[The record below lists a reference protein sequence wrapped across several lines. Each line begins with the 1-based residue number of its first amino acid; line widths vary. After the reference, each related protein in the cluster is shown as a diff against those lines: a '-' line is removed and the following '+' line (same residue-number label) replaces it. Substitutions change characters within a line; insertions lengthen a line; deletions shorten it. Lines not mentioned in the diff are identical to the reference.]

1 MLVLHPDERFAHTGA
16 EQFNILATARLR
28 HRFDEFFSKY
38 RRSTF
43 QQNERVS
50 EARAHGDLSE
60 NAEYHA
66 AKEEQGMNEARSKDM
81 EDKLARAHIIDP
93 ATITADRI
101 VFGATVE
108 LIDMNEGTEVTY
120 QIVGVDEAD
129 IEVGKVSI
137 TSPIA
142 RALIGKEEGDI
153 AIVQAPSGERE
164 FEIQLVEYV

>member
-1 MLVLHPDERFAHTGA
+1 MVRVPMTRQGA
-16 EQFNILATARLR
+16 EALRRTLAFLKGEKR
-28 HRFDEFFSKY
+28 HQIVAAIE
-38 RRSTF
+38 
-43 QQNERVS
+43 

-66 AKEEQGMNEARSKDM
+66 AKEEQGMNEARVKDI

-93 ATITADRI
+93 ATITAEKI

-108 LIDMNEGTEVTY
+108 LIDINEGTEVTY

-129 IEVGKVSI
+129 IELGKVSI

-153 AIVQAPSGERE
+153 GVVQAPGGDRE
-164 FEIQLVEYV
+164 FEIQSVKYI